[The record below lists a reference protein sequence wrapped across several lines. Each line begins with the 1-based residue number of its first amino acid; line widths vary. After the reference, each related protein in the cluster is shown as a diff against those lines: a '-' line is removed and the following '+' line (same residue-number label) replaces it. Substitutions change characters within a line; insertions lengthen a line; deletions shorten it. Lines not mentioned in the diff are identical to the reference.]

1 MLVANVEKVRIVS
14 AAATHPET
22 RVRQDAAVA
31 RVAALVG
38 NRRRVEALARGSQ
51 IESRASVLPPEQI
64 EALGSIEERNAIYET
79 EAPRLAQAAA
89 EALRT
94 DFGEV
99 SFLVTS
105 SCTGYMVP
113 GLDVDLASR
122 LKLNPRTGRLPITE
136 AGCAGGIVALAR
148 SVERLQS
155 RPASALVVAVE
166 LCSLAFHPD
175 AQEGNLT
182 SALIFGDGAG
192 AVLLQSGNPTVEGV
206 EVVDSSSFLV
216 PCSADVL
223 GFRLTNEGFYPI
235 LARSLVERLPGP
247 TLDAV
252 EELLAKHDLS
262 RNDVNFWLI
271 HPGGPRVLS
280 ALQNGFA
287 IEPDSLRWSWQT
299 LREFGN
305 TSSAAIIEVLAR
317 YLDDPEAP
325 KGWGVAL
332 AFGPGISIEMLLLH
346 RC

>member
-1 MLVANVEKVRIVS
+1 
-14 AAATHPET
+14 
-22 RVRQDAAVA
+22 
-31 RVAALVG
+31 
-38 NRRRVEALARGSQ
+38 VEALARGSQ
-51 IESRASVLPPEQI
+51 IESRASVLAPE
-64 EALGSIEERNAIYET
+64 EVTALGSIQERNAIYES

-89 EALRT
+89 EALQLAF
-94 DFGEV
+94 DDV

-113 GLDVDLASR
+113 GLDVELASR
-122 LKLNPRTGRLPITE
+122 LRLSPQTTRLPITE
-136 AGCAGGIVALAR
+136 AGCAGGLVSLAR
-148 SVERLQS
+148 SVDRLRL
-155 RPASALVVAVE
+155 RPASALAVAVE

-192 AVLLQSGNPTVEGV
+192 AVYLQSGSPTNEGL

-216 PCSADVL
+216 QSSTDVL
-223 GFRLTNEGFYPI
+223 GFRLTNTGFYPV

-247 TLDAV
+247 TFGAV
-252 EELLAKHDLS
+252 EELLARHDLEAK
-262 RNDVNFWLI
+262 DVDFWLI

-280 ALQNGFA
+280 ALQSRFG
-287 IEPDSLRWSWQT
+287 IEPDSLRWSWRA
-299 LREFGN
+299 LRQFGN

-317 YLDDPEAP
+317 YLRDQEAP
-325 KGWGVAL
+325 KGWGIAL